1 MFLKKLLKPK
11 WQNIKYLNFLKIYY
25 WRFKDFSL
33 SPFVKRKFDG
43 LQINIRLFVIYRFRY
58 FYMDFYS
65 QQNEDKYLYSF
76 FNLDKT
82 KNGTYLEIG
91 AYDGKLFS
99 NTLSLNKINNFV
111 GILIEPQDVYFKKLK
126 INRPNDYLYNCV
138 ITNSTSNEVIFIG
151 ENLEAGVFN
160 SISTDLNRYPK
171 WKKISLENRM
181 LKDIIKDSK
190 FQYLDIV
197 SIDTEGSEL
206 EVLKSIDFNIPIVL
220 LIIEAHQN
228 QPERDIELKKLLD
241 LNGFKLIKKIR
252 GNYWFFNEKNNEI
265 NNRLFPRNS
274 FKKFL

>member
-1 MFLKKLLKPK
+1 M
-11 WQNIKYLNFLKIYY
+11 FLKIYY

-33 SPFVKRKFDG
+33 SRFFKRKFDN
-43 LQINIRLFVIYRFRY
+43 LQINIRLFVIYRIKF
-58 FYMDFYS
+58 FKMNFYS

-82 KNGTYLEIG
+82 KNGTYLELG
-91 AYDGKLFS
+91 ACDGKLFS

-111 GILIEPQDVYFKKLK
+111 GILIEPQNVYFKELK

-138 ITNSTSNEVIFIG
+138 ITNNTSNEVMFIG

-160 SISTDLNRYPK
+160 SISTDLNRYPN
-171 WKKISLENRM
+171 WKKIKLENRM

-228 QPERDIELKKLLD
+228 QTERDNELKRLLD
-241 LNGFKLIKKIR
+241 VNGFKLVRKIR
-252 GNYWFFNEKNNEI
+252 GNYWFFNEKNNKI
-265 NNRLFPRNS
+265 NNRLFPRKS
-274 FKKFL
+274 FKKLL